1 MNAEELLINAM
12 TNVPYIAAMIVDKQ
26 GYVVFVNKTYLKML
40 KRTEKQMIGK
50 HISEITPNSRTLEVL
65 KTGKAI
71 IGYYWPVNDYEGVA
85 SSIPLFKGDELVGCL
100 AYSIFLDIWDGKTL
114 MENLV
119 NELNVYKREVTSL
132 YAAKYD
138 FDSLVGESPAME
150 AVKKLG
156 RQVAS
161 RPDTTVLI
169 TGESGTGKELMAHSI
184 HSASS
189 RARFPFVK
197 VNCAAI
203 PENLLE
209 SELFGYSDGAYTGA
223 KKGGKS
229 GKFEVAHGGSIF
241 LDEVGDMSLGMQ
253 AKLLVVLQE
262 KEIERLGDNR
272 PIRVNVRV
280 IAATNR
286 NLEEMVEEGRFREDL
301 YYRLNVV
308 RIHMPALRHRSSDI
322 PQLVEHLMRK
332 LNKKLKTSVT
342 SISAAAMGRITEY
355 NWPGNVR
362 ELENVLER
370 ALILADMSG
379 ADAITPE
386 CLVLMNDKANPGAVS
401 FGKGLKTLTEEFER
415 KVIARVLEETGYNK
429 IEAANRLDIDASS
442 LYRKIKR
449 YGLAMDKG
457 AGL

>member
-1 MNAEELLINAM
+1 LNAGELLIDAI
-12 TNVPYIAAMIVDKQ
+12 TTVPYIAAMIVDKQ

-40 KRTEKQMIGK
+40 KRSEKETIGK

-71 IGYYWPVNDYEGVA
+71 IGYYWPINGYEGVA
-85 SSIPLFKGDELVGCL
+85 SSIPLFKKDELVGCL
-100 AYSIFLDIWDGKTL
+100 AYSIFLDVWDGKTL

-119 NELNVYKREVTSL
+119 NELNVYKREITNL
-132 YAAKYD
+132 YASKYT
-138 FDSLVGESPAME
+138 FDALIGESQALQK
-150 AVKKLG
+150 VKKLAC
-156 RQVAS
+156 QVANH
-161 RPDTTVLI
+161 PDTTVLV
-169 TGESGTGKELMAHSI
+169 TGESGTGKELLAHSI

-203 PENLLE
+203 PDNLLE
-209 SELFGYSDGAYTGA
+209 AELFGYGEGAYTGA
-223 KKGGKS
+223 KKGGKP
-229 GKFEVAHGGSIF
+229 GKFEVANGGTVF
-241 LDEVGDMSLGMQ
+241 LDEVGDMSLAMQ
-253 AKLLVVLQE
+253 GKLLRVLQE
-262 KEIERLGDNR
+262 REMERLGDNK

-286 NLEEMVEEGRFREDL
+286 SLEEMVEQGRFREDL

-308 RIHMPALRHRSSDI
+308 RIHMPALRHRSGDI
-322 PQLVEHLMRK
+322 PLLVKHLLCK

-342 SISAAAMGRITEY
+342 GVSAPAMERIMKY
-355 NWPGNVR
+355 SWPGNVR

-379 ADAITPE
+379 SNTITPE
-386 CLVLMNDKANPGAVS
+386 YLVLMNDRANASAVS
-401 FGKGLKTLTEEFER
+401 FGKGLKALTEEFER
-415 KVIARVLEETGYNK
+415 QVIARVLEETDYNK
-429 IEAANRLDIDASS
+429 MEAAIRLDIDVSS

-449 YGLAMDKG
+449 YGLGIGKG
-457 AGL
+457 AGV